1 MHLNF
6 HAAIGIL
13 ISMLFS
19 QYLSNFQINFIII
32 ASMIID
38 LDFLFSKFAQKH
50 NHRRLITHTFFP
62 YIIIA
67 LISILLINITPLWF
81 YIFLFSVCAI
91 IHVCVDLIDWGISP
105 FLPFNKNFVGGI
117 LERPNTNE
125 TESYWVRRCY
135 YVNRYYGSKII
146 ISIELIFGIL
156 AFLSILFFAPNYFE
170 ILMIYIFWLVIHLVQ
185 FFLCQRKK

>member
-19 QYLSNFQINFIII
+19 SYLSNFQISFIIF

-81 YIFLFSVCAI
+81 YMFLFSICAI

-105 FLPFNKNFVGGI
+105 FLPFKRNFVGGI
-117 LERPNTNE
+117 LERPKPNE
-125 TESYWVRRCY
+125 EEIYWVRRCY
-135 YVNRYYGSKII
+135 FVNRYYGSKII
-146 ISIELIFGIL
+146 ISIELSFGVL
-156 AFLSILFFAPNYFE
+156 AFLSILIFALNYFR
-170 ILMIYIFWLVIHLVQ
+170 IFIIYIFWLIIHLVQ
-185 FFLCQRKK
+185 FSLCHRKK

>member
-13 ISMLFS
+13 ISMIFS
-19 QYLSNFQINFIII
+19 QYLSNFQIDFIIF

-67 LISILLINITPLWF
+67 LISVFLINITPLWF
-81 YIFLFSVCAI
+81 YFFLFSICAI
-91 IHVCVDLIDWGISP
+91 IHVFVDLIDWGISP
-105 FLPFNKNFVGGI
+105 FLPFKKDFVGGI
-117 LERPNTNE
+117 LERPETNE
-125 TESYWVRRCY
+125 DEPYWIRRCY
-135 YVNRYYGSKII
+135 FVNRYYSSKSI
-146 ISIELIFGIL
+146 ISIELIIGVL
-156 AFLSILFFAPNYFE
+156 AFLSILYFAPDYFE
-170 ILMIYIFWLVIHLVQ
+170 IITIYIFWLVIHLVQ
-185 FFLCQRKK
+185 YLLCRRR